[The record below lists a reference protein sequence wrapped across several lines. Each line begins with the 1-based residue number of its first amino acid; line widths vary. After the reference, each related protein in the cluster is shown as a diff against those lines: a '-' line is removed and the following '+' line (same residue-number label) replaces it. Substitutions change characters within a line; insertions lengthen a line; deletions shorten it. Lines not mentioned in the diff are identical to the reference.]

1 MTAGGTRWPPL
12 AVAACL
18 TGCSGA
24 QSALDPLGPNAREI
38 AALWWAMAAGA
49 VLIFALVLGLLL
61 YALFASAE
69 GRKRLRPDRLIVA
82 FGIALPVVVLSALV
96 PFNVLVSAGS
106 TAAARSDTLTI
117 HVDGRQWWW
126 DIAYDDGSPGGVF
139 RTANELY
146 LPVGEPVEL
155 LLTSRDVIHSL
166 WIPRLGGKLDLIPGR
181 TNRLMVAADRAGLS
195 RGQCAEF
202 CGVGH
207 SRMAL
212 YVVAVEAER
221 FEAWKNAQRAPASAP
236 QGERAQRGVAVFA
249 ASGCALC
256 HSVRGHGAWGRSA
269 PDLTHLGSRL
279 TIGAGL
285 LDNDRPNLMRWI
297 THNDA
302 LKPGNRMPEFADLD
316 REALEALT
324 AYLEGLE

>member
-1 MTAGGTRWPPL
+1 MNPVRHVLLPGGASGL
-12 AVAACL
+12 A
-18 TGCSGA
+18 GCSGL

-38 AALWWAMAAGA
+38 ETLWWAMAGGS

-61 YALFASAE
+61 YAVYGSSE
-69 GRKRLRPDRLIVA
+69 RRRRVRPDQLIVA
-82 FGIALPVVVLSALV
+82 GGIVLPVVVLSALV
-96 PFNVLVSAGS
+96 PFNVVVSSGS
-106 TAAARSDTLTI
+106 TAERTADTLTI
-117 HVDGRQWWW
+117 RVHGHQWWW
-126 DIAYDDGSPGGVF
+126 DIEYQDGTPGGGF

-155 LLTSRDVIHSL
+155 ILTSSDVIHSL
-166 WIPRLGGKLDLIPGR
+166 WIPRLGGKLDLIPGH
-181 TNRLMVAADRAGLS
+181 TNRLMVEADQPGVS

-212 YVVAVEAER
+212 YAVAVAPRE
-221 FEAWKNAQRAPASAP
+221 FESWKDAQRAAAADPASA
-236 QGERAQRGVAVFA
+236 EARRGSAVFA

-256 HSVRGHGAWGRSA
+256 HTVRGHDAWGQIG
-269 PDLTHLGSRL
+269 PDLTHVGGRL

-285 LDNDRPNLMRWI
+285 LDNNRHNLARWI
-297 THNDA
+297 ADNDR
-302 LKPGNRMPEFADLD
+302 LKAGNRMPDYVDLD
-316 REALEALT
+316 EQTLTALG